1 MQFHQT
7 TGSRSYEMQIV
18 DLVST
23 THCHFQ
29 LEHVAVGC
37 EVFSLEHAVCE
48 VFKIISLHT
57 KLGAAKLVMPLTLE
71 NLENVLT

>member
-1 MQFHQT
+1 
-7 TGSRSYEMQIV
+7 
-18 DLVST
+18 L
-23 THCHFQ
+23 
-29 LEHVAVGC
+29 
-37 EVFSLEHAVCE
+37 